1 MGKEKITSI
10 TIRISEE
17 MKEKLQKISE
27 NNEETISQVIRKAIK
42 EYLSQ
47 E

>member
-1 MGKEKITSI
+1 MGKEKNTSI

-47 E
+47 Q